1 MQRITKRKIRK
12 VGKRIKE
19 LEKKWER
26 MERED
31 KKQNIIIKGIEKG
44 EGELK
49 ESVRNI
55 IKELGVEAEIK
66 NVRKTGGRKEGR
78 EEMAVVTLGS
88 WEQKRKVME
97 KKRLLKGRKERIDDD
112 LTWEKRRIRQK
123 LIEIAI
129 KEERTHVARTGHFDV
144 RF

>member
-1 MQRITKRKIRK
+1 
-12 VGKRIKE
+12 
-19 LEKKWER
+19 

-31 KKQNIIIKGIEKG
+31 KKQNIIIKGIEKE

-88 WEQKRKVME
+88 WEQKKKVME

-112 LTWEKRRIRQK
+112 LTWQERRIRQK

-129 KEERTHVARTGHFDV
+129 GEERKGKRVSVGRGWV
-144 RF
+144 RIDGKWWNWVEEEEGLKTREGKDG